1 MDWISIIKLV
11 EYFAIHL
18 FIILKAKLQ
27 IYFIILQ
34 YNFIKININIKNFQ
48 IMVTLQQTIALYNMK
63 FNEKIKAL
71 RKASDMNQQDLAD
84 KIHIHVTHLSKMEN
98 GHLLPSI
105 DIVQRLMKIFAVS
118 ADNLLN
124 DTENSVVELQNHELN
139 EQLMLINQLDEDE
152 KNALIKII
160 NSMLTKK
167 RMKDLL
173 DGKVSF

>member
-1 MDWISIIKLV
+1 MV
-11 EYFAIHL
+11 N
-18 FIILKAKLQ
+18 LQ
-27 IYFIILQ
+27 E
-34 YNFIKININIKNFQ
+34 
-48 IMVTLQQTIALYNMK
+48 TIALYNMK

-71 RKASDMNQQDLAD
+71 RKAADMNQQELAD

-105 DIVQRLMKIFAVS
+105 DIVQRLMKVFAVS
-118 ADNLLN
+118 ADSLLN
-124 DTENSVVELQNHELN
+124 DSESGLVDIQNNELN
-139 EQLMLINQLDEDE
+139 QQILLINQLDEDE

-173 DGKVSF
+173 DGKVNF

>member
-1 MDWISIIKLV
+1 M
-11 EYFAIHL
+11 
-18 FIILKAKLQ
+18 KAKIQ
-27 IYFIILQ
+27 YTFIYLQ
-34 YNFIKININIKNFQ
+34 YNFIKSKISIKNLY
-48 IMVTLQQTIALYNMK
+48 IMVNLQTTIELWNMK
-63 FNEKIKAL
+63 FNDKIKAL
-71 RKASDMNQQDLAD
+71 RKASNMNQQELAD

-105 DIVQRLMKIFAVS
+105 DIVQRLMKVFAVS

-124 DTENSVVELQNHELN
+124 DKENSVVELQNHELN

-152 KNALIKII
+152 KNALVKII

-173 DGKVSF
+173 DGKVNF